1 MKRKDLAK
9 DIAARLRKIRH
20 AFRYASSD
28 MARKLNVSNST
39 YHRNEKGDT
48 IPDPFSLYCLSNSLD
63 VSLDWLITE
72 KGNMINPKKAVV
84 TIEGS
89 TEPLTDD
96 LNELIT
102 HMRNNPRLRFEI
114 LAQFHKFKEE
124 HSNTIQRDIPGGL
137 VEY

>member
-1 MKRKDLAK
+1 MNRKDLAK

-20 AFRYASSD
+20 AFRYACSD
-28 MARKLNVSNST
+28 MARELNVSNST

-48 IPDPFSLYCLSNSLD
+48 IPDPFSLYFLGTSLD

-72 KGNMINPKKAVV
+72 KGTMMNPKKAVT

-89 TEPLTDD
+89 TQPLSDD
-96 LNELIT
+96 LNELIA
-102 HMRNNPRLRFEI
+102 HMQHNPRLRFEI

-124 HSNTIQRDIPGGL
+124 HGSVRA
-137 VEY
+137 